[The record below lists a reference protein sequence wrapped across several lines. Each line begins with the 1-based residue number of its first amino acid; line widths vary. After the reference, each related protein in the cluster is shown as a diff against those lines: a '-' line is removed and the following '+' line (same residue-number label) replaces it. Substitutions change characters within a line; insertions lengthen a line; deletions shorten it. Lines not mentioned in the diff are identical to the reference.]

1 MTLGTQI
8 RSNTTIKKK
17 PVVNYAEYRFYQ
29 GNHCQMYTLSLG
41 LGSCQNQGPK
51 TVQIL
56 AFLTCLLCLLVAPL
70 HQSSCL
76 KAASWIRDSCFH
88 TCYNQLCWA
97 QTKELCSF
105 LLCKQTGYHSIN
117 SKPSTPHSFSF
128 FLSLPIQF
136 MYSRAAE
143 WPPLVHQS
151 LENNGYLS
159 VL

>member
-8 RSNTTIKKK
+8 RSNTTTTKKK

-56 AFLTCLLCLLVAPL
+56 AFPTCLLCLWHPCTNPHA
-70 HQSSCL
+70 L
-76 KAASWIRDSCFH
+76 KQHPESETPIFTHATISFAEH
-88 TCYNQLCWA
+88 MGQP
-97 QTKELCSF
+97 SF
-105 LLCKQTGYHSIN
+105 LLCKQTGYPSIN

-128 FLSLPIQF
+128 FLSLPTQF

-143 WPPLVHQS
+143 
-151 LENNGYLS
+151 
-159 VL
+159 